1 MSKTKNTK
9 PQTTFT
15 AVNYTLKG
23 LPATIRSLWDAAAAI
38 RERAEA
44 AERAQRR
51 QIFEMYRDAEA
62 GLYKGW
68 KTVKPSTVRVG
79 DQIWAEDGEV
89 HTVSRISTQN
99 YGRERSFGWQLPDG
113 TERFTR
119 DYKTDSTRH
128 GKVIIAVRP
137 TKLPAKTKELLKVGI
152 AVHRQ
157 MAVGSEHQR

>member
-9 PQTTFT
+9 PQTPFT

-23 LPATIRSLWDAAAAI
+23 LPATIRSLQRSA
-38 RERAEA
+38 RVREERAEA
-44 AERAQRR
+44 AESALRR

-89 HTVSRISTQN
+89 HTVSSISTQN

-137 TKLPAKTKELLKVGI
+137 TKLPARRRLP
-152 AVHRQ
+152 
-157 MAVGSEHQR
+157 